1 LILRSMLIGSALL
14 LAPAPSRA
22 SVPDAQ
28 LCFATSDRVAD
39 GEAVTEDEKR
49 AGHEACQR
57 ALAATASIVQKYQLQ
72 EADFDIV
79 GRPPKP
85 AN

>member
-1 LILRSMLIGSALL
+1 LILRLMLIGSALL
-14 LAPAPSRA
+14 LASAPSRA
-22 SVPDAQ
+22 SVQDAQ

-79 GRPPKP
+79 GRPPKRE
-85 AN
+85 N